1 MKGIPISII
10 PTSLSI
16 TPTRLLCTNLSNYT
30 HTKWSVAVSPE
41 DNVVV
46 SPELEIANVGGTI
59 EFTCSTQGSPNN
71 TYQWQK
77 DGDLIEETST
87 TLTISN
93 ITAVNGGN
101 YTCVVSNAAGTGS
114 SAAIL
119 YVEPIIITQ
128 PNDIHTTNGTVV
140 NFTCGAESFPDPVYQ
155 WERYSEKTQTL
166 ARISSG
172 PVLQFTPTLYED
184 WGNYHCV
191 ASLPGTNRSVT
202 SKKAELAGKYMG

>member
-1 MKGIPISII
+1 MQKKFNPHVCMPICII
-10 PTSLSI
+10 HIFVP
-16 TPTRLLCTNLSNYT
+16 RLLCTNSSNYT
-30 HTKWSVAVSPE
+30 HTKWSVAVSPA

-59 EFTCSTQGSPNN
+59 KFTCSTQGSPNN

-77 DGDLIEETST
+77 DGDLIEETSA

-114 SAAIL
+114 AAAIL

-140 NFTCGAESFPDPVYQ
+140 NFTCEAESFPDPVYQ
-155 WERYSEKTQTL
+155 WEKYSETTPTL
-166 ARISSG
+166 QRISSG
-172 PVLQFTPTLYED
+172 PVLQFTPAVYED
-184 WGNYHCV
+184 CV
-191 ASLPGTNRSVT
+191 ASLPGTDRNVT
-202 SKKAELAGKYMG
+202 SKKVVLAGK